1 MTRAAFLIMA
11 GIALVATEI
20 PLIGLPLKWVETFF
34 HEASHGLAA
43 LLTGG
48 RILAI
53 NLRYDGSGL
62 CTSLGGWSTLV
73 AFAGYAGASLWGLAI
88 YQIASVSTPQA
99 GRTWAAV
106 LAVFVA
112 VVSLIWGRGLETLI
126 LSGLI
131 VAVFATAALAGRIG
145 FAHFALAFIG
155 VSVALSALRAPLV
168 LLVVGGQS
176 DAATLASLTYIPR
189 IVWIAIWA
197 ALALFVL
204 LRMWKR
210 SGRLPSLKRR

>member
-20 PLIGLPLKWVETFF
+20 PFVGLPLKWVETFF
-34 HEASHGLAA
+34 HEISHGLAA
-43 LLTGG
+43 LVTGG

-62 CTSLGGWSTLV
+62 CTSLGGWSMLI

-88 YQIASVSTPQA
+88 YQIASGSTPQA
-99 GRTWAAV
+99 GRTWAAA

-112 VVSLIWGRGLETLI
+112 VASLIWARGLETLI

-131 VAVFATAALAGRIG
+131 VAVFAAAALAGRIG
-145 FAHFALAFIG
+145 LAHVVLAFIG
-155 VSVALSALRAPLV
+155 VSMALSALRAPLV

-176 DAATLASLTYIPR
+176 DAAALARLTYIPR

-197 ALALFVL
+197 ALALFAL
-204 LRMWKR
+204 YRMWTR
-210 SGRLPSLKRR
+210 SGRLPSLMRR